1 MKRYVK
7 LSIAC
12 TSEEL
17 SEIVVAFLS
26 DYDFETFD
34 VEPNGDS
41 VTLRAYILAERWSG
55 CRDEAL
61 ASIVD
66 YGTLISE
73 EGVEDENWNERWEQ
87 ESFHP
92 VDIDGKM
99 VIRAPHHEAVEGVVE
114 VIVAPQMSFGSGHH
128 ETTRMMCRAIMA
140 TQCRGTAL
148 DVGCGTGVLSIAAL
162 RCGAERVD
170 AVDIDP
176 WSVESAR
183 HSTQLNALEGRI
195 EVVEGTVDIF
205 ATRKY
210 DMVMANI
217 NRNIIVGDLATY
229 VAVLNAGGTLL
240 LSGFLSEDVAS
251 IVEAAEGYG
260 LVQKGA
266 YEDGDWRC
274 LTFVKPYAL

>member
-17 SEIVVAFLS
+17 SEIVVAYLS
-26 DYDFETFD
+26 DYDFECFD
-34 VEPNGDS
+34 TEIEDNG
-41 VTLRAYILAERWSG
+41 VTLRAFILAERWDE

-61 ASIVD
+61 EAIAD
-66 YGTLISE
+66 YGSLVGE

-99 VIRAPHHEAVEGVVE
+99 VIRAPHHEAAEGVIE

-140 TQCRGTAL
+140 TACQGSAV

-162 RCGAERVD
+162 KCGAKRVD

-183 HSTQLNALEGRI
+183 NSAVLNDLTERI
-195 EVVEGTVDIF
+195 DVVEGTVEAF
-205 ATRKY
+205 VGRSY

-217 NRNIIVGDLATY
+217 NRNIILNDLAHY
-229 VAVLNAGGTLL
+229 VAILNKGGSML
-240 LSGFLSEDVAS
+240 LSGFLAEDVAP
-251 IVEAAEGYG
+251 IIEAVTGYG
-260 LVQKGA
+260 LSHTTTLEAG
-266 YEDGDWRC
+266 EWRC
-274 LTFVKPYAL
+274 LTFVKP